1 MSPQRV
7 PAGIRFKE
15 AGKIYYFDAGGFDL
29 SVGTFVVVDTSHG
42 KEVGRVVVS
51 PDQVLASEIKDSLK
65 PILRLADHE
74 DLERSKELKKR
85 AQEQLAVA
93 KKRVIDE
100 ELELRV
106 VAADYSLD
114 ESQLSFYFTADD
126 RVDFRSLA
134 KELSE
139 EMDTRVQLL
148 QIGERDRAKLIDGIG
163 RCGERLCCS
172 SWMSNFPTVSIRQA
186 KEQDLPLNPS
196 KLSGACGRLLCCLTY
211 EYDQYREIKG
221 GLPKVGSRIST
232 PTGDARVL
240 KINVPK
246 ETISLSIEGS
256 QEPVEVPLVE
266 FRLMYGTA
274 MRPKELTENFEKDL
288 MAKDISKS
296 ASGRSPTAMPP
307 PRPQQQQPSQTPR
320 PQQQQG
326 QRDKTGTPPA
336 SGDERP
342 KRRRRRGGRN
352 RRRRGGGGQGRG
364 GQGGGGGGQSSG
376 GGGGQGGGSR
386 GSGGGQSGGGN
397 S

>member
-15 AGKIYYFDAGGFDL
+15 AGKIYYFDAGEFDL
-29 SVGTFVVVDTSHG
+29 SVGNFVVVETSHG

-51 PDQVLASEIKDSLK
+51 PDQVIASEIKESLK
-65 PILRLADHE
+65 PILRLADPV

-93 KKRVIDE
+93 KQRAIDE
-100 ELELRV
+100 QLELRI

-172 SWMSNFPTVSIRQA
+172 SWMTHFPTVSIRQA

-221 GLPKVGSRIST
+221 GLPKAGSRIST

-246 ETISLSIEGS
+246 ESISLAIEGS
-256 QEPVEVPLVE
+256 PETVEMPLVE

-274 MRPKELTENFEKDL
+274 MRPKELTEKFEKEL
-288 MAKDISKS
+288 MAKDAAKTPP
-296 ASGRSPTAMPP
+296 ATQAPTAGRP
-307 PRPQQQQPSQTPR
+307 PRPQQQQ
-320 PQQQQG
+320 
-326 QRDKTGTPPA
+326 RDKQGTPQA
-336 SGDERP
+336 SGEQRP
-342 KRRRRRGGRN
+342 KRRRRRGGRK
-352 RRRRGGGGQGRG
+352 RRRGGRGGG
-364 GQGGGGGGQSSG
+364 GQGGGGGGQG
-376 GGGGQGGGSR
+376 GSGGQGGA
-386 GSGGGQSGGGN
+386 GN